1 MGLTS
6 SGDILCACTD
16 EALAGIPSLHKL
28 VDDLIVYSETKR
40 QLMERVYMVM
50 EHCRKHGITLLASK
64 AQVGKEV
71 KFAGFMF
78 GCNGI
83 KANPAKIEAIKNFPA
98 QKDLTNLKSY
108 LGLANQLGEFCPDMK

>member
-50 EHCRKHGITLLASK
+50 EHCRKHGITLSASK

-71 KFAGFMF
+71 KFAGFMVA
-78 GCNGI
+78 CNGI
-83 KANPAKIEAIKNFPA
+83 KADPEKIKALPRTSQCRRTSPISSP
-98 QKDLTNLKSY
+98 TW
-108 LGLANQLGEFCPDMK
+108 GLQISWASSVLI

>member
-1 MGLTS
+1 M
-6 SGDILCACTD
+6 IFYVPPTD
-16 EALAGIPSLHKL
+16 EALAGIPGLHKL
-28 VDDLIVYSETKR
+28 VDDLIVYGEIKR
-40 QLMERVYMVM
+40 QLMERVYLVM
-50 EHCRKHGITLLASK
+50 ERCRKRGITLSMSK
-64 AQVGKEV
+64 AQVGEEV
-71 KFAGFMF
+71 KFAGFMV